1 MSRWKLVLASRAGPG
16 IALGVVLGILTFI
29 SPSDSAYLIGSGLGN
44 MIDPFVMITTVLA
57 MLTPGRWFMPLAI
70 MVGGVTIA
78 LVLRGT
84 SPFVE
89 TTIAVRIMG
98 GVSASILG
106 CIFAAV
112 AHGVAV
118 GFARLRTAPPV
129 AE

>member
-1 MSRWKLVLASRAGPG
+1 MSRWKLLLASRASPG
-16 IALGVVLGILTFI
+16 IALGVVLGIFTLI
-29 SPSDSAYLIGSGLGN
+29 SPKDSAYTIGSGLGN
-44 MIDPFVMITTVLA
+44 MIDPLVMITTVLA
-57 MLTPGRWFMPLAI
+57 ILMPGRWFMPLAI
-70 MVGGVTIA
+70 MAGGVTIA

-89 TTIAVRIMG
+89 TTISMRFMG
-98 GVSASILG
+98 GISACILG

-129 AE
+129 A